1 MNKGLYWRRLMVCLL
16 SLVSPLLFGAEKPQ
30 LYSGTLGKMAIVVEL
45 DLRDPQQVSGRY
57 FYQKYRHDLSLN
69 GTLEGS
75 QLSLKE
81 GHERYDDTSRPEL
94 HLQRTKEGWQGEWRG
109 PQDKRIPVRLGQ
121 ALIEEPPA
129 GAEPF
134 WDRLSEQSP
143 YEFLRLK
150 YSSLQP
156 DKRELFMG
164 HRLQWWR
171 EPISGL
177 SSFEI
182 LDGYPQTQLDLLNQR
197 LRERLWE
204 EVISYHACKLN
215 AGTDWSEFQQ
225 TVTPRLLSADIVSLS
240 IFTSYDCGGAHP
252 DFGDAPLT
260 LNARTGEPLGLEDL
274 LWVGEGEAFHYRE
287 TRNRTPD
294 TNSVSFDVFSRYR
307 NQHFAPWLVE
317 QWRRIAPDDI
327 PAPGE
332 DVECAY
338 GDPDMWDYP
347 SWYLSEK
354 GIVFDPIFPRVAR
367 ACEGPEW
374 SVLPYV
380 LIRQH
385 PGRVNLAL
393 PD

>member
-1 MNKGLYWRRLMVCLL
+1 MNKGMFRCHLL
-16 SLVSPLLFGAEKPQ
+16 AFILLAFPPALFGAEGLQ
-30 LYSGTLGKMAIVVEL
+30 LYSGMLGKMAIVVEL
-45 DLRDPQQVSGRY
+45 DLRDPEQVTGRY
-57 FYQKYRHDLSLN
+57 FYRKYCHDLALK
-69 GTLEGS
+69 GKLQGQ
-75 QLSLKE
+75 QLSLLE
-81 GHERYDDTSRPEL
+81 GRSADDDGRRPEL
-94 HLQRTKEGWQGEWRG
+94 RLRRIAQGWQGEWLG
-109 PQDKRIPVRLGQ
+109 PQGKRLVVTLTQPFVEG
-121 ALIEEPPA
+121 PPA
-129 GAEPF
+129 GAETF
-134 WDRLSEQSP
+134 WYRIYEKSP

-150 YSSLQP
+150 ESSLRP
-156 DKRELFMG
+156 GKRQSFMG
-164 HRLQWWR
+164 HDLQWWS
-171 EPISGL
+171 EPVSGL
-177 SSFEI
+177 ASFEI
-182 LDGYPQTQLDLLNQR
+182 LDGYPQTQLDLINQR

-274 LWVGEGEAFHYRE
+274 LWVGEGPAFHYRE
-287 TRNRTPD
+287 ARNREPD
-294 TNSVSFDVFSRYR
+294 ADSVSFDVFSRYR

-317 QWRRIAPDDI
+317 QWRRIAPDDV
-327 PAPGE
+327 PASGE

-338 GDPDMWDYP
+338 ADPDMWDYP

-385 PGRVNLAL
+385 PGGVDLAL